1 MWPSLLNMLG
11 KAGPT
16 SGDSF
21 TSLSAMGTPG
31 RVQSFSAKGEITG
44 QVDSEITSHPNLI
57 FELSYLFMRLF
68 ERG

>member
-1 MWPSLLNMLG
+1 MWTSLLNMLG

-31 RVQSFSAKGEITG
+31 RVQSFSDKTQVG
-44 QVDSEITSHPNLI
+44 QS
-57 FELSYLFMRLF
+57 LSVKYFLKYIAGMK
-68 ERG
+68 